1 MPKLKNTVT
10 ISLQLFDSFTL
21 LNLLTESMKPLFTDL
36 RKNPND
42 AESKVAIQ
50 TRLAILEQILKS
62 EHYQK
67 LVNTEWNLYELKNP
81 SIEQII
87 TVLQGLLANDDM
99 TDKTIKFPKE
109 VRRFCDKYLQEIE
122 NHYT

>member
-1 MPKLKNTVT
+1 M
-10 ISLQLFDSFTL
+10 
-21 LNLLTESMKPLFTDL
+21 
-36 RKNPND
+36 
-42 AESKVAIQ
+42 
-50 TRLAILEQILKS
+50 
-62 EHYQK
+62 
-67 LVNTEWNLYELKNP
+67 VNTEWNLYELKNP

-87 TVLQGLLANDDM
+87 NVLQGLLANDDM

>member
-21 LNLLTESMKPLFTDL
+21 LNLLTESMKPLFKDL

-42 AESKVAIQ
+42 TESKVAIQ

-87 TVLQGLLANDDM
+87 IVLQGLLANDDM
-99 TDKTIKFPKE
+99 TDKTIKFPTG
-109 VRRFCDKYLQEIE
+109 VRRFCDKYLEEIE